1 MKLMTFLILALA
13 VGWIIIA
20 ENTTQTVAFSIFQ
33 SASTTS
39 SETSLIEEQEKME
52 KEWRQEYID
61 GNHTF
66 DNPMVIQDPYGEAPL
81 TALTK
86 FRTENPSRIT
96 VTVASRGDAQDI
108 THTYPSFNQEHE
120 VPVLGLYPGTD
131 NEVTIEAEDRQG
143 NVQEQTVSLKTDDT
157 PAFAHN
163 REVIESSPA
172 EMEPGL
178 TFITPGKSKAY
189 GVDEQG
195 DIRWYSSRTGGF
207 VFKRLSNGNLLLG
220 ASQSEDKRNEY
231 LFETD
236 MLGKIQNQ
244 YKVNLPNYED
254 TNVIHHDAIE
264 LPNNN
269 LLVTVHDNSNAY
281 EEDTMVEIDRATGET
296 VETLDLKDIF
306 PAEAYEEYSG
316 PNESDGDWMH
326 LNAIWYDKENRSI
339 LISGRHQS
347 AVLSLTY
354 PEMNINWILGAPEGW
369 SADMAKKVL
378 EPENG
383 NLKYPGAQH
392 APMILPDQDDNPDT
406 KDVLLFDNNTTVT
419 RGDES
424 ISRDYSQGI
433 QYRINEEEGTAETVW
448 KYGEERGKDFFSNV
462 VGDADYMYE
471 TTNRLLT
478 SGYQKVND
486 SYQATIVETAG
497 DTGEVVYEL
506 ELSGIKKGDGRV
518 VYRSERMPLYPE
530 AWNYSSASPS
540 GASSD

>member
-1 MKLMTFLILALA
+1 MKIMTFLILVLA

-20 ENTTQTVAFSIFQ
+20 ENTSQTVSFSVFQ

-39 SETSLIEEQEKME
+39 SETDLIEEQEKLE
-52 KEWRQEYID
+52 KKWQQEYMD
-61 GNHTF
+61 GSHTF

-96 VTVASRGDAQDI
+96 VTVASRNGAEDI
-108 THTYPSFNQEHE
+108 THTYSAFNQEHE
-120 VPVLGLYPGTD
+120 VPVLGLYPDTD
-131 NEVTIEAEDRQG
+131 NEVTIEAEDHKG
-143 NVQEQTVSLKTDDT
+143 NVQEQSVSIETEDT
-157 PAFAHN
+157 PAFAHD
-163 REVIESSPA
+163 REVIKSSPQ
-172 EMEPGL
+172 EMESGL
-178 TFITPGKSKAY
+178 TFLTPGKSKVY

-220 ASQSEDKRNEY
+220 ASQSEDNRNEY

-236 MLGKIQNQ
+236 MLGRIQQQ

-269 LLVTVHDNSNAY
+269 LLVTVHDNSNSY
-281 EEDTMVEIDRATGET
+281 EEDTMVEIDRDTGGT
-296 VETLDLKDIF
+296 VETLDLKNIF
-306 PAEAYEEYSG
+306 PSEAYEEYSG

-326 LNAIWYDKENRSI
+326 LNAIWYDKENKSI
-339 LISGRHQS
+339 LISSRHQS

-354 PEMNINWILGAPEGW
+354 PDMDINWILGDPEGW
-369 SADMAKKVL
+369 SADMAEKVL
-378 EPENG
+378 EPANG

-406 KDVLLFDNNTTVT
+406 KDVLLFDNNRAVT

-424 ISRDYSQGI
+424 VSQNFSQGI
-433 QYRINEEEGTAETVW
+433 QYRINEQEGTVETAW
-448 KYGEERGKDFFSNV
+448 DYGKERGKDFFSNV

-471 TTNRLLT
+471 TENRLLT
-478 SGYQKVND
+478 SGYQKVAD
-486 SYQATIVETAG
+486 GYRATVVETAG
-497 DTGEVVYEL
+497 TTDEVVYEL
-506 ELSGIKKGDGRV
+506 ELSGIRKGDGRV
-518 VYRSERMPLYPE
+518 VYRAERLPLYPE
-530 AWNYSSASPS
+530 AWNYSSASPA
-540 GASSD
+540 GASSE

>member
-1 MKLMTFLILALA
+1 MTFLILALA

-20 ENTTQTVAFSIFQ
+20 ENTSQTVSFSLFQ

-39 SETSLIEEQEKME
+39 SETDLIEEQEQLE
-52 KEWRQEYID
+52 KEWQQEYMD

-66 DNPMVIQDPYGEAPL
+66 DNPMVIQNPYGEAPL

-96 VTVASRGDAQDI
+96 VTVASRDGAEDI
-108 THTYPSFNQEHE
+108 THTYPAFNQEHE
-120 VPVLGLYPGTD
+120 VPVLGLYPDTD

-143 NVQEQTVSLKTDDT
+143 NVQEQTVSIETNDN
-157 PAFAHN
+157 PAFAHD
-163 REVIESSPA
+163 RKVIESSPQ

-178 TFITPGKSKAY
+178 TFLTPGKSKFY

-220 ASQSEDKRNEY
+220 ASQSEDNRNEY

-236 MLGKIQNQ
+236 MLGKVQHQ
-244 YKVNLPNYED
+244 YKINLPSYED

-269 LLVTVHDNSNAY
+269 LLVTVHDNSNSY
-281 EEDTMVEIDRATGET
+281 EEDTMVEIDRDTGET

-306 PAEAYEEYSG
+306 PSEAYEEYSG

-326 LNAIWYDKENRSI
+326 QNAIWYDKEKKSI
-339 LISGRHQS
+339 LISSRHQS
-347 AVLSLTY
+347 AVMSLTY
-354 PEMNINWILGAPEGW
+354 PDMNINWILGAPEGW
-369 SADMAKKVL
+369 SADMAEKVL
-378 EPENG
+378 EPEND

-392 APMILPDQDDNPDT
+392 APMILPDQDANPDT
-406 KDVLLFDNNTTVT
+406 KDVLLFDNNRAVT

-424 ISRDYSQGI
+424 VSQNFSQGI
-433 QYRINEEEGTAETVW
+433 QYRINEEEGTVETVW
-448 KYGEERGKDFFSNV
+448 DYGKERGKDFFSNV
-462 VGDADYMYE
+462 VSDADYMYE
-471 TTNRLLT
+471 TENRLLT
-478 SGYQKVND
+478 SGYQKVED
-486 SYQATIVETAG
+486 GYRATVVETAG
-497 DTGEVVYEL
+497 TTDEVVYEL
-506 ELSGIKKGDGRV
+506 ELSGIEQGDGRV
-518 VYRSERMPLYPE
+518 VYRAERLPLYPD
-530 AWNYSSASPS
+530 AWNYSSASPA
-540 GASSD
+540 GDSSE

>member
-1 MKLMTFLILALA
+1 MKLMTFLILTLA
-13 VGWIIIA
+13 AGWIIIA
-20 ENTTQTVAFSIFQ
+20 ENTSQTVSFSVFQ

-39 SETSLIEEQEKME
+39 SETDLIEEQEQLE
-52 KEWRQEYID
+52 KEWQQDYMD

-66 DNPMVIQDPYGEAPL
+66 DNPMLIEDPYGEAPL

-96 VTVASRGDAQDI
+96 VTVASRGEAQDI
-108 THTYPSFNQEHE
+108 THTYSAFNQEHE
-120 VPVLGLYPGTD
+120 VPVLGLYPDTD

-143 NVQEQTVSLKTDDT
+143 NVQEQTVAIETGDT
-157 PAFAHN
+157 PAFVHD

-178 TFITPGKSKAY
+178 TFLTPGKSKFY

-231 LFETD
+231 LFEID
-236 MLGKIQNQ
+236 MLGKVQQQ
-244 YKVNLPNYED
+244 YKVNLPNYGD

-281 EEDTMVEIDRATGET
+281 VEDTMVEIDRDTGET

-306 PAEAYEEYSG
+306 PSEAYEEYSG
-316 PNESDGDWMH
+316 PNERDGDWMH
-326 LNAIWYDKENRSI
+326 LNAIWYDKENKSI
-339 LISGRHQS
+339 LISSRHQS
-347 AVLSLTY
+347 AVMSLTY
-354 PEMNINWILGAPEGW
+354 PDMNINWILGAPEGW

-378 EPENG
+378 EPKNG
-383 NLKYPGAQH
+383 ELKYPGAQH

-406 KDVLLFDNNTTVT
+406 KDVLLFDNNRAVT

-424 ISRDYSQGI
+424 VSQNFSQGI
-433 QYRINEEEGTAETVW
+433 QYRINEAAGTVETVW
-448 KYGEERGKDFFSNV
+448 DYGKERGKDFFSNV
-462 VGDADYMYE
+462 VSDADYMYG
-471 TTNRLLT
+471 TKNRLLT
-478 SGYQKVND
+478 SGYQKVEGG
-486 SYQATIVETAG
+486 YRATVVETAG
-497 DTGEVVYEL
+497 TTDEVVYEL
-506 ELSGIKKGDGRV
+506 ELSGIKQGDGRV
-518 VYRSERMPLYPE
+518 VYRAERLPLYPE
-530 AWNYSSASPS
+530 AWNYSSVSPA
-540 GASSD
+540 GASSE